1 LTEAVTL
8 GQVSAPDETALG
20 ERAGHGPR
28 GGRGE
33 RAGRG
38 DRTTAAN
45 QAEHPPQVVDQRLLD
60 ATVRVLAAYG
70 WDGLSLD
77 RVADAA
83 GLSRVT
89 VWRQGATKET
99 LVAALLDELATD
111 FRASMWP
118 VLTAPGSG
126 RDRLEAGLRALCE
139 VADRHLPL
147 LLASDHVFHRGF
159 QQAATGTAVNF
170 TEPFARFA
178 AEGLADGTLYPLC
191 DDPWELGEVAFNTA
205 CWSYV
210 HLRGR
215 HEWSSGVARDR
226 VLAVVVRGLSAGA

>member
-1 LTEAVTL
+1 
-8 GQVSAPDETALG
+8 VSATREI
-20 ERAGHGPR
+20 
-28 GGRGE
+28 
-33 RAGRG
+33 
-38 DRTTAAN
+38 N
-45 QAEHPPQVVDQRLLD
+45 QRLRD
-60 ATVRVLAAYG
+60 ATVQVLAESG

-83 GLSRVT
+83 GMSRVT

-99 LVAALLDELATD
+99 LVTALLAELASD
-111 FRASMWP
+111 YRATLWP
-118 VLTAPGSG
+118 VLTSPGSG
-126 RDRLEAGLRALCE
+126 RDRLEAGLRALCD

-178 AEGLADGTLYPLC
+178 TEGLADGTLYPLT
-191 DDPWELGEVAFNTA
+191 DDPWEFGEVAFNTA
-205 CWSYV
+205 CWTYV

-215 HEWSSGVARDR
+215 HHWSAELARDR
-226 VLAVVVRGLSAGA
+226 VLTVVLRGLSAAPS